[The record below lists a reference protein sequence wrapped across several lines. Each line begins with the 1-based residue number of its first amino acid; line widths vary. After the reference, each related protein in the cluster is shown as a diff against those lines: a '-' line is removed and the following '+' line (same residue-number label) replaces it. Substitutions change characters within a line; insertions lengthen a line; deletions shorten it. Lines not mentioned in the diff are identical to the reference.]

1 MTLREAGASLYE
13 RTGLCAHCD
22 RPFDKKRSDQR
33 FCGKVCARRWYA
45 DHPRPSKNPFATE
58 TPQSEEPQVELPK
71 PVIADAVP
79 EVTEAHQR
87 LAPAPEPS
95 PFHPDLANCAL
106 AALFIET
113 LLARPGV
120 GMVKVWCGPIEIEV
134 QP

>member
-45 DHPRPSKNPFATE
+45 DHPRPSK
-58 TPQSEEPQVELPK
+58 SRSLPTRY
-71 PVIADAVP
+71 PR
-79 EVTEAHQR
+79 VTEAHQR